1 MPNEI
6 QVRIAEIKD
15 IETIAELNTAMAWE
29 TEQKQLNPATI
40 RRGIRTVME
49 DSDYGFYVVAE
60 EDGQVVGCLMIT
72 YEWSDWRS
80 SRFWWLQ
87 SLYVR
92 PAFRRRGV
100 FKRLHDFVK
109 AQALQPARSLR
120 HPPVRRAIQPR
131 GAGRIPPNRH
141 ETDDV
146 PDVRGDAPVHV
157 LIPLNRGEPRPS
169 TCTRM
174 SREMNGTAATHRSL
188 TTAQRVQKDAA
199 APLRKGPASPQAR
212 RHLR

>member
-6 QVRIAEIKD
+6 QVRIAGIED
-15 IETIAELNTAMAWE
+15 IETIAEFNTAMAWE

-49 DSDYGFYVVAE
+49 DSDYGLYVVAE

-80 SRFWWLQ
+80 GRFWWIQ

-109 AQALQPARSLR
+109 AQALGRPEVCGIRLYVEQSNHVALDAY
-120 HPPVRRAIQPR
+120 RRIGMKPTAY
-131 GAGRIPPNRH
+131 
-141 ETDDV
+141 
-146 PDVRGDAPVHV
+146 
-157 LIPLNRGEPRPS
+157 
-169 TCTRM
+169 RM
-174 SREMNGTAATHRSL
+174 YEEKL
-188 TTAQRVQKDAA
+188 
-199 APLRKGPASPQAR
+199 
-212 RHLR
+212 